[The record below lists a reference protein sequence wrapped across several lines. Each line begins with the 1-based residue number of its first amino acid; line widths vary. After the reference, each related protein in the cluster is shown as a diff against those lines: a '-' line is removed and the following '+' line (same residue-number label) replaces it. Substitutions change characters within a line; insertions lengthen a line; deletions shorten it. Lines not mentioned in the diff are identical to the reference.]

1 MKPTFKAGY
10 FVFIKINMKTPEKN
24 QVSFLLVPDYILPIP
39 LNLILI
45 KLTGLCAK
53 EGPIL
58 EKGFFPINFNYFN
71 YPGVS
76 KLINFTESL
85 QLDRFLLYI

>member
-1 MKPTFKAGY
+1 MKLPFKDGY

-24 QVSFLLVPDYILPIP
+24 QVSFLLVPDHIFPIP

-45 KLTGLCAK
+45 KLTGVCAK

-58 EKGFFPINFNYFN
+58 GKGNFSHKF
-71 YPGVS
+71 
-76 KLINFTESL
+76 
-85 QLDRFLLYI
+85 